1 MSELLNAKEYI
12 RKLVNIAYINVG
24 IPLLFFIWVYL
35 ESSSEQ
41 LIPLIGS
48 EYKLTVFIPVLLI
61 CLIIIILGVRKFKL
75 QLLLCSATDR
85 LADKLIMYQKGVTIR
100 YIGYSISAL
109 LITIGF
115 YLTDYHPFEV
125 LFGIMIVLFS
135 IHNPNARRVANDL
148 KLKKEDRIIML
159 EGRDIPK

>member
-75 QLLLCSATDR
+75 QLLLCSARDR

-115 YLTDYHPFEV
+115 
-125 LFGIMIVLFS
+125 
-135 IHNPNARRVANDL
+135 
-148 KLKKEDRIIML
+148 
-159 EGRDIPK
+159 

>member
-1 MSELLNAKEYI
+1 MPELLNAKEYI

-41 LIPLIGS
+41 LIPLVGP
-48 EYKLTVFIPVLLI
+48 EYNLIVFIPVLLI
-61 CLIIIILGVRKFKL
+61 CLAIIILGFRKFKL
-75 QLLLCSATDR
+75 QLLLCAATER

-100 YIGYSISAL
+100 YVGYSISSL
-109 LITIGF
+109 LIAIGF

-159 EGRDIPK
+159 EGHDIPK